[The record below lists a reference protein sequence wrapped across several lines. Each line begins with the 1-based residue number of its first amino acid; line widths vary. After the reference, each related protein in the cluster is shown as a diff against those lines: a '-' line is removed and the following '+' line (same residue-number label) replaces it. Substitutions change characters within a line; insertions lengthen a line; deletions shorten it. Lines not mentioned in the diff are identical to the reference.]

1 MVLVHLR
8 LEDSSKFPMQQPN
21 MAAHRW
27 KHALDKT
34 TVLKNVPRVRR
45 AAVAAGAADAVVTH
59 IVVALAAAVSVAV
72 ERQETPANLK

>member
-21 MAAHRW
+21 LAAHRW

-59 IVVALAAAVSVAV
+59 IALAVVVSVAV